1 MKKLFKIMFT
11 MSLLLTLSFYFVLN
25 YSNAMELTKQIDT
38 KDTNNLKTFN
48 EPIDYTETLDTF
60 DNPER
65 GFYSHLRYNFKVSG
79 NEEPEN
85 YRLEGNLLHLR
96 LGIGDFSGKVNKN
109 KDLEFSQDML
119 NMLDNILKKIK
130 ENGGTAIVRFAYD
143 NFEGDENLE
152 PSLDMILKHIEQIC
166 PILTENKD
174 VISYVEL
181 GFFGPWG
188 EMHSSDIST
197 PANVTK
203 ALNLML
209 ANTPEEI
216 KIGVRQPK
224 YYVDFAGIDRA
235 KLNENITV
243 KGTKEYRVGLFN
255 DGYLGSH
262 SDLGTFENREIEIS
276 WLENQALHTL
286 YGGEI
291 VSTRGNE
298 ENDKLNTAEY
308 MSKEAFRTHTTYLNS
323 EYDENVIN
331 AWKKETYNG
340 DDELYKGK
348 DGYLYIAN
356 HMGYRFVLRNSNINS
371 LDNKIN
377 LALDLE
383 NVGFANLVNSKK
395 VSIILENDSKK
406 YEFVTDLD
414 PTAWNTKNTSKL
426 NLSISVPDDFEE
438 TEYNVYI
445 RISKYGDYLNDS
457 NYQCIRLA
465 NNNIWNET
473 LGANYIGQ
481 FVYNKENK
489 TDPPASQDPNNNQ
502 DNDNHQNTDNNILDN
517 NTDNQNTDN
526 SVDNS
531 QNNNTLYDN
540 NNQDT
545 NTLHNNADNQNTN
558 NSQNNINN
566 NTLHYS
572 NKTQSINDDPNIV
585 KNISYYSSNK
595 DDTVS
600 PNAIPYT
607 GKTTLIFMII
617 LSSISAIY
625 FFKKLL

>member
-1 MKKLFKIMFT
+1 
-11 MSLLLTLSFYFVLN
+11 
-25 YSNAMELTKQIDT
+25 
-38 KDTNNLKTFN
+38 
-48 EPIDYTETLDTF
+48 
-60 DNPER
+60 
-65 GFYSHLRYNFKVSG
+65 
-79 NEEPEN
+79 
-85 YRLEGNLLHLR
+85 
-96 LGIGDFSGKVNKN
+96 
-109 KDLEFSQDML
+109 
-119 NMLDNILKKIK
+119 
-130 ENGGTAIVRFAYD
+130 
-143 NFEGDENLE
+143 
-152 PSLDMILKHIEQIC
+152 
-166 PILTENKD
+166 
-174 VISYVEL
+174 
-181 GFFGPWG
+181 
-188 EMHSSDIST
+188 
-197 PANVTK
+197 
-203 ALNLML
+203 
-209 ANTPEEI
+209 
-216 KIGVRQPK
+216 
-224 YYVDFAGIDRA
+224 
-235 KLNENITV
+235 
-243 KGTKEYRVGLFN
+243 
-255 DGYLGSH
+255 
-262 SDLGTFENREIEIS
+262 
-276 WLENQALHTL
+276 
-286 YGGEI
+286 
-291 VSTRGNE
+291 
-298 ENDKLNTAEY
+298 
-308 MSKEAFRTHTTYLNS
+308 
-323 EYDENVIN
+323 
-331 AWKKETYNG
+331 
-340 DDELYKGK
+340 
-348 DGYLYIAN
+348 
-356 HMGYRFVLRNSNINS
+356 MGYRFVLRNSNINS

-377 LALDLE
+377 LALDIE

-395 VSIILENDSKK
+395 VSVILENDSKK